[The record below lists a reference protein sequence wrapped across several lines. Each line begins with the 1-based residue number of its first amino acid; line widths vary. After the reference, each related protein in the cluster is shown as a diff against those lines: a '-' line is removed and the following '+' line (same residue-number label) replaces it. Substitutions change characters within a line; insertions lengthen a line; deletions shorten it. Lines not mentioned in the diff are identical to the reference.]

1 MTNLYRVTG
10 PEGTLRKVFGSK
22 YNKPMSASHI
32 VSCLEDANTDN
43 LFWNFWDLCNG
54 PLVGVDSFKAYPEGS
69 AYTYWWDDPSQGG
82 GYDGKCVTQQFFVA
96 DLEELKDTYVHE
108 WKERVGDS
116 EIIEPFIHPLAVT
129 DARMIQY
136 VEYVNSKTGWGL
148 HITLPAPALTD
159 EQKEIVRNLAQN
171 GTLKNLQN
179 MFTDCGEETYTYT
192 AAVALSEDNPDE
204 WEYLATILELDQPL
218 ELGVTFD
225 QDEEGDADEASA
237 TANVLHTTWG
247 EDKVLEFLGL
257 GDDWEP
263 DLYTTFGSVYYPNLM
278 SIKRKELDK

>member
-10 PEGTLRKVFGSK
+10 PEDTLWKVFGDEHQQ
-22 YNKPMSASHI
+22 PMSATNI
-32 VSCLEDANTDN
+32 VSCLEEANTEG
-43 LFWNFWDLCNG
+43 LFWNFWDPCNG
-54 PLVGVDSFKAYPEGS
+54 PLVGVDSFKDYPECS

-82 GYDGKCVTQQFFVA
+82 CYDGKCVTQQFFVA
-96 DLEELKDTYVHE
+96 DTEELKDLYGPE
-108 WKERVGDS
+108 WRERLTDA
-116 EIIEPFIHPLAVT
+116 EIVEPFIKPLTVT

-148 HITLPAPALTD
+148 QLTLPAPALAD
-159 EQKEIVRNLAQN
+159 EQKEIVRKFAQD
-171 GTLKNLQN
+171 GTLKILQN
-179 MFTDCGEETYTYT
+179 MFTECGEETYTYT
-192 AAVALSEDNPDE
+192 AAVALSEDDPDE
-204 WEYLATILELDQPL
+204 WEYLANILELDKSL

-225 QDEEGDADEASA
+225 LEIEGDADEASA

-247 EDKVLEFLGL
+247 EGKVLEFLGL

-263 DLYTTFGSVYYPNLM
+263 DLYTTFGSVYYPNLK